1 MVCSPLLSPSQRG
14 GQPEPKGRRGRAHR
28 LFVPWET
35 DDFDLGSG
43 QPSVCSL
50 SQLFYF

>member
-1 MVCSPLLSPSQRG
+1 MVSLAQPKSEVVNQNPGAG
-14 GQPEPKGRRGRAHR
+14 GEELIER

-35 DDFDLGSG
+35 DDVDLGRG

-50 SQLFYF
+50 SQLFYS